1 MWSIIIA
8 ILAYLLIMGDDSNPY
23 NPENPNNDRWTWPY

>member
-8 ILAYLLIMGDDSNPY
+8 ILAYLFIVGDDSNPD
-23 NPENPNNDRWTWPY
+23 NPNNDWPY